1 MAYFM
6 LIIRNLIVKRCS
18 SGSKINTEKQAANDT
33 AVNITA
39 DQREKS
45 MVTSIQESDLH
56 SQNIS
61 LDVSASASIRSKA
74 KSIDFN
80 PPMRPDG
87 RPYKFNL

>member
-1 MAYFM
+1 
-6 LIIRNLIVKRCS
+6 
-18 SGSKINTEKQAANDT
+18 
-33 AVNITA
+33 
-39 DQREKS
+39 